1 MTQTR
6 LCQDAAAVVI
16 GAEDPP
22 KGQFENVMS
31 SEHRVIFTPSGL
43 EGRTSEGTTALDV
56 ARRLG
61 VDLDSVCGGRGIC
74 GRCQVVPSFGEFSKW
89 ALHSK
94 QSHLSTPNTT
104 EGAYNGKRAMER
116 GARLG
121 CQANIL
127 GDVVLDVPPASQL
140 HAPVIRKEINLAGLV
155 LDPISTLH
163 VISIPKPELGASSS
177 LTEAVRAAL
186 FEEWSL
192 EVDGFKPE
200 ALRFLQTAAGQAE
213 STLTVQVRRSLVG
226 SRVESVRPGV
236 SVQLFGIAVDVGST
250 TIAGH
255 LLDLATAEVLATG
268 GLMNPQIRLGEDL
281 MSRVSYAMMNADGDK
296 ELTRVVRAA
305 ISELIQSLVTEAN
318 VDIAHVAEM
327 VMVGNPVMHHLLLGL
342 DPTPLGQAPFLL
354 ATADAVEL
362 PAKDFDFP
370 IQGASVYVP
379 PCIAGHVGADTA
391 AVILAEGPHRSTEM
405 QLLIDIGTNA
415 EIVLGNEERLCAA
428 SSPTGPAFEGAQ
440 ISCGQRAIPG
450 AIERVRID
458 RETLEAAVKPIGCD
472 IWSNEPGFLEATK
485 DTGITGICGSGIVE
499 AIAEMFL
506 SGLMTRD
513 GVIPD
518 HREKCARVVENDRT
532 FSYVLYPATDQTHG
546 QPVVITQ
553 NDVRAIQLAKAA
565 LRAGI
570 DLLMEHAQ
578 VQEVDTVRLAGA
590 FGAHID
596 PVYAMILGLIP
607 DCTLPQVQGVGNAAG
622 SGAVRMLIS
631 REQRLEIEEIVQTV
645 DKIETATEPRFQQL
659 FVDAMA
665 FPHATSPTPHL
676 NELVDFSNVI
686 VEPTESR
693 RRNRNR
699 RQGANKEI

>member
-1 MTQTR
+1 
-6 LCQDAAAVVI
+6 
-16 GAEDPP
+16 
-22 KGQFENVMS
+22 MS

-43 EGRTSEGTTALDV
+43 EGRASEGTTALDL
-56 ARRLG
+56 ARQLG

-89 ALHSK
+89 AVDSNDT
-94 QSHLSTPNTT
+94 HLSAPNAT
-104 EGAYNGKRAMER
+104 EGAYNGKRAIER

-121 CQANIL
+121 CQTNIL

-140 HAPVIRKEINLAGLV
+140 HAAVIRKEINLAGLV
-155 LDPISTLH
+155 LDPVSTLH
-163 VISIPKPELGASSS
+163 VISIPKPELGSSSS

-186 FEEWSL
+186 VEEWSL

-200 ALRFLQTAAGQAE
+200 ALRSLQTAAGQTE
-213 STLTVQVRRSLVG
+213 SILTVQVRRSMTG

-236 SVQLFGIAVDVGST
+236 SVELLGVAVDVGST

-255 LLDLATAEVLATG
+255 LLDLATGEVLATG

-296 ELTRVVRAA
+296 ELTRVVREA

-318 VDIAHVAEM
+318 VDVSHVAEL

-354 ATADAVEL
+354 ATTGAVEL
-362 PAKDFDFP
+362 PAKDLDFP
-370 IQGASVYVP
+370 TQRASVYVP

-391 AVILAEGPHRSTEM
+391 AVILAEGPHRSPEI
-405 QLLIDIGTNA
+405 QLLVDIGTNA

-458 RETLEAAVKPIGCD
+458 RETFEAAVKPIGCD
-472 IWSNEPGFLEATK
+472 IWSNEPGFLEATRG
-485 DTGITGICGSGIVE
+485 TGITGICGSGIVE

-513 GVIPD
+513 GVILD
-518 HREKCARVVENDRT
+518 SREKCDWVVENDRT

-570 DLLMEHAQ
+570 DLLMEHAH
-578 VQEVDTVRLAGA
+578 VEEVDMVRLAGA

-596 PVYAMILGLIP
+596 PVYAMVLGLIP
-607 DCTLPQVQGVGNAAG
+607 DCALPQVRAVGNAAG

-631 REQRLEIEEIVQTV
+631 REQRLETEEVVQTV
-645 DKIETATEPRFQQL
+645 EKIETATEPRFQQL

-665 FPHATSPTPHL
+665 FPHATLPTPHL
-676 NELVDFSNVI
+676 NELVDFSNVS
-686 VEPTESR
+686 VEPVEAR

-699 RQGANKEI
+699 PQSVNKEI

>member
-1 MTQTR
+1 
-6 LCQDAAAVVI
+6 
-16 GAEDPP
+16 
-22 KGQFENVMS
+22 MS

-43 EGRTSEGTTALDV
+43 EGRTVEGTTALDV
-56 ARRLG
+56 ARELG

-74 GRCQVVPSFGEFSKW
+74 GRCQVVPSFGEFPKW
-89 ALHSK
+89 AVHSDPTHV
-94 QSHLSTPNTT
+94 SVPNTT
-104 EGAYNGKRAMER
+104 EGAYNGKRAIEQ

-121 CQANIL
+121 CQTDIL

-140 HAPVIRKEINLAGLV
+140 HAAVIRKEINLAGLV

-186 FEEWSL
+186 LEEWSL

-200 ALRFLQTAAGQAE
+200 ALRSLQAAAGQAE
-213 STLTVQVRRSLVG
+213 SILTVQVRRSLIG

-236 SVQLFGIAVDVGST
+236 SVELLGIAVDVGST

-255 LLDLATAEVLATG
+255 LLDLATGEVLATG

-296 ELTRVVRAA
+296 ELTRVVRTA
-305 ISELIQSLVTEAN
+305 ISELIQSLVAEAN
-318 VDIAHVAEM
+318 VDVTHVAEL

-354 ATADAVEL
+354 ATTDAVEL
-362 PAKDFDFP
+362 PAKDLDFP
-370 IQGASVYVP
+370 TQRASVYVP

-405 QLLIDIGTNA
+405 HLLVDIGTNA
-415 EIVLGNEERLCAA
+415 EIVLGNEERLCAT

-458 RETLEAAVKPIGCD
+458 RDTFEAAVKPIGCD

-485 DTGITGICGSGIVE
+485 NTGITGICGSGIVE
-499 AIAEMFL
+499 TIAEMFL

-513 GVIPD
+513 GVILD
-518 HREKCARVVENDRT
+518 NREKCDWVVENDRT

-578 VQEVDTVRLAGA
+578 VQEVDMVHLAGA

-596 PVYAMILGLIP
+596 PVYAMVLGLIP
-607 DCTLPQVQGVGNAAG
+607 DCALPQVQAVGNAAG

-631 REQRLEIEEIVQTV
+631 REQRLEIEEVVQTV
-645 DKIETATEPRFQQL
+645 EKIETATEPRFQQL

-665 FPHATSPTPHL
+665 FPHATSLTPHL
-676 NELVDFSNVI
+676 NELVDFSNVN
-686 VEPTESR
+686 VEPKEAR

-699 RQGANKEI
+699 RQGVNKEI

>member
-1 MTQTR
+1 
-6 LCQDAAAVVI
+6 
-16 GAEDPP
+16 
-22 KGQFENVMS
+22 MS

-546 QPVVITQ
+546 RPVVITQ

-596 PVYAMILGLIP
+596 PVYAMILGLIT

>member
-1 MTQTR
+1 
-6 LCQDAAAVVI
+6 
-16 GAEDPP
+16 
-22 KGQFENVMS
+22 MS

-56 ARRLG
+56 ARQLG

-127 GDVVLDVPPASQL
+127 GDIVLDVPPASQL

-553 NDVRAIQLAKAA
+553 NDVRARHLAKAA
-565 LRAGI
+565 LRSGI
-570 DLLMEHAQ
+570 DLLREHAQ

>member
-1 MTQTR
+1 
-6 LCQDAAAVVI
+6 
-16 GAEDPP
+16 
-22 KGQFENVMS
+22 MS

-546 QPVVITQ
+546 RPVVITQ

>member
-1 MTQTR
+1 
-6 LCQDAAAVVI
+6 
-16 GAEDPP
+16 
-22 KGQFENVMS
+22 MS

>member
-1 MTQTR
+1 
-6 LCQDAAAVVI
+6 
-16 GAEDPP
+16 
-22 KGQFENVMS
+22 MS

-56 ARRLG
+56 ARQLG

-546 QPVVITQ
+546 RPVVITQ

>member
-1 MTQTR
+1 
-6 LCQDAAAVVI
+6 
-16 GAEDPP
+16 
-22 KGQFENVMS
+22 MS

-43 EGRTSEGTTALDV
+43 EGRASEGTTALDV
-56 ARRLG
+56 ARQFG

-89 ALHSK
+89 AVASNDT
-94 QSHLSTPNTT
+94 HLSAPNAT
-104 EGAYNGKRAMER
+104 EGAYNGKRAIER

-121 CQANIL
+121 CQTNIL

-140 HAPVIRKEINLAGLV
+140 HAAVIRKEISLAGLV
-155 LDPISTLH
+155 LDPVSTLH
-163 VISIPKPELGASSS
+163 VISIPKPELGSSSS
-177 LTEAVRAAL
+177 LTEAVKAAL
-186 FEEWSL
+186 IAEWSL
-192 EVDGFKPE
+192 EVNGFRPE
-200 ALRFLQTAAGQAE
+200 ALRSLQAASGQTD
-213 STLTVQVRRSLVG
+213 STLTVQVRRNSHGL
-226 SRVESVRPGV
+226 RVESVRPGM
-236 SVQLFGIAVDVGST
+236 SVELLGVAVDVGST

-255 LLDLATAEVLATG
+255 LLDLATGEVLATG

-296 ELTRVVRAA
+296 ELTRVVREA
-305 ISELIQSLVTEAN
+305 ISELIQNLVTEAN
-318 VDIAHVAEM
+318 VDVAHVAEL

-362 PAKDFDFP
+362 PGENLDFP
-370 IQGASVYVP
+370 TQRASVYLP

-391 AVILAEGPHRSTEM
+391 AVILAEGPHRSPEI
-405 QLLIDIGTNA
+405 QLLVDIGTNA

-458 RETLEAAVKPIGCD
+458 RETFEASVKPIGCD

-485 DTGITGICGSGIVE
+485 GTDITGICGSGIVE

-513 GVIPD
+513 GVILD
-518 HREKCARVVENDRT
+518 SREKSDRIIENDRT

-570 DLLMEHAQ
+570 DLLMEHAD
-578 VQEVDTVRLAGA
+578 VQEVDMVRLAGA

-596 PVYAMILGLIP
+596 PVYAMVLGLIP
-607 DCTLPQVQGVGNAAG
+607 DCALSQVRAVGNAAG

-631 REQRLEIEEIVQTV
+631 RDQRLEIEAVVQTV
-645 DKIETATEPRFQQL
+645 EKIETATEPRFQQL

-665 FPHATSPTPHL
+665 FPHAALPTPHL
-676 NELVDFSNVI
+676 NELVDFSNVNI
-686 VEPTESR
+686 EPIEAR

-699 RQGANKEI
+699 RQSVNKEI